1 MRYFSKI
8 IARNNPKNR
17 LESDMHKY
25 IQSKERLLID
35 ESAVDAFIQDIKR
48 EAAYL
53 SGSIHPRCKPIEVR
67 DYSGQTGND
76 RAINVT
82 QKDIFLYTANITFAL
97 YAEQE
102 VCHD

>member
-35 ESAVDAFIQDIKR
+35 EGAVDAFIQDIKR
-48 EAAYL
+48 EAAFL

-67 DYSGQTGND
+67 DY
-76 RAINVT
+76 RHKAINE
-82 QKDIFLYTANITFAL
+82 KDIFLYTANITFAL

-102 VCHD
+102 VCHG